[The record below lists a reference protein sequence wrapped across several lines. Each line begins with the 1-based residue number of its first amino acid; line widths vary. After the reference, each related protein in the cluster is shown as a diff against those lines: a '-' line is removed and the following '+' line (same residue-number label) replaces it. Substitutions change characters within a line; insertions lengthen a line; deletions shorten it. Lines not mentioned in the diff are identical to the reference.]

1 MLSTGGAGC
10 LRGRLPQYERNREPR
25 PLVYRLSYRAQ
36 PGSYAASDKA

>member
-1 MLSTGGAGC
+1 MLSTGGVGR